1 MNYPPEG
8 KELALHRG
16 VNDAEKSILIVDD
29 DDAIRALLWTILQRR
44 GLAADAAR
52 DGREALECLGRSRY
66 AVMLLDLMMP
76 RESGW
81 DVLGEIARW
90 PLDRRPVIIV
100 LTAGTEPRTLDPS
113 LVAGTVR
120 KPFDIDMLVDTVA
133 ACVRRGQVRKQLD
146 DQPPVTQTIN

>member
-146 DQPPVTQTIN
+146 GQPPVTQTIN